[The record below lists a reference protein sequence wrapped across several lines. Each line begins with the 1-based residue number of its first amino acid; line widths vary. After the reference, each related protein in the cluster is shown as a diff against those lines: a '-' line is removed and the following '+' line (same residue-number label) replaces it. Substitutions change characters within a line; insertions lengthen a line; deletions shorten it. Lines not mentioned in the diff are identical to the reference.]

1 MPKINN
7 FQEEMLP
14 LQFTEML
21 PKYLAFD
28 LEISKV
34 MPEGSED
41 FRQYR
46 PLGISCAATLS
57 SGGEL
62 KLWYGKD
69 AEGKIS
75 NQTPVETLNE
85 LIEYLMAQN
94 REGYK
99 IVTWNGLGFD
109 FDILFE
115 ETDGNPDCIFLA
127 STHYDMMFH
136 LFCEK
141 GYPLSLDKAARGM
154 GLKGK
159 TEGVDGAQVPIMWQ
173 SGQFEKVLEYLSQ
186 DVRTTLDLAAIC
198 EVKHHLE
205 WFSNTGKLQRLALP
219 KGWLNVEA
227 ALKLPEP
234 DNSWMSNPWLRS
246 KFTGWLEDK

>member
-1 MPKINN
+1 MKTN

-21 PKYLAFD
+21 PRYLAFD

-41 FRQYR
+41 FRRFR

-57 SGGEL
+57 SDGEL
-62 KLWYGKD
+62 KLCYGKD
-69 AEGKIS
+69 AQGKIT
-75 NQTPVETLNE
+75 NQTPVELLNE
-85 LIEYLMAQN
+85 IVSYLMN
-94 REGYK
+94 HHRNGYK

-109 FDILFE
+109 FDILHE
-115 ETDGNPDCIFLA
+115 ETGGNPDCKFLA
-127 STHYDMMFH
+127 HSHFDMMFH

-159 TEGVDGAQVPIMWQ
+159 IEGVDGAQVPMMWQ
-173 SGQFEKVLEYLSQ
+173 SGQFERVLDYLSQ
-186 DVRTTLDLAAIC
+186 DVRTTLDLAAVC
-198 EVKHHLE
+198 ESKHHLE
-205 WFSNTGKLQRLALP
+205 WFSNTGKLQRFALP

-234 DNSWMSNPWLRS
+234 DISWMSNPWPRS
-246 KFTGWLEDK
+246 KFTGWLQEK

>member
-1 MPKINN
+1 MKNN
-7 FQEEMLP
+7 LLDAMLP
-14 LQFTEML
+14 LQFAETL

-34 MPEGSED
+34 MPEGAVD
-41 FRQYR
+41 FRRFR
-46 PLGISCAATLS
+46 PLGVSCAATLAS
-57 SGGEL
+57 DGDL

-69 AEGKIS
+69 AQGGITS
-75 NQTPVETLNE
+75 QMLVEQLND
-85 LIEYLMAQN
+85 LVAYLVDHH

-109 FDILFE
+109 FDILHE
-115 ETDGNPDCIFLA
+115 ETGGNVYCKFLA
-127 STHYDMMFH
+127 INHFDMMFH

-154 GLKGK
+154 NLKGK
-159 TEGVDGAQVPIMWQ
+159 TEGVGGAQVPVMWQ
-173 SGQFEKVLEYLSQ
+173 QGQFGEVLKYLSQ
-186 DVRTTLDLAAIC
+186 DVRTTLELAAAC
-198 EVKHHLE
+198 ENNHRLE
-205 WFSNTGKLQRLALP
+205 WFSNTGKQQRLALP

-234 DNSWMSNPWLRS
+234 DTSWMSNPWPRG
-246 KFTGWLEDK
+246 KFTGWLDEE